1 MASILDY
8 ANPTRFLNFARIV
21 LPWLGGLT
29 LLLLVVG
36 LYGAF
41 TAPPDYQQ
49 GETVRIM
56 YIHVPAAWLAIF
68 AYVVM
73 DGFDLGIGILFP
85 TLEEGHERDT
95 AMNSIAPVWDGN
107 ETWLIMGGVGLLV
120 AVLVYLKDHRGAPAE
135 PASSK
140 KTATREAEVSA
151 KGKLEV
157 AEVPEPSLRPG
168 GVLVRNTAALISL
181 GTERSVVE
189 FATSSKFHTS

>member
-1 MASILDY
+1 MPNILDY

-29 LLLLVVG
+29 LLLLAVG

-73 DGFDLGIGILFP
+73 
-85 TLEEGHERDT
+85 T
-95 AMNSIAPVWDGN
+95 
-107 ETWLIMGGVGLLV
+107 
-120 AVLVYLKDHRGAPAE
+120 
-135 PASSK
+135 
-140 KTATREAEVSA
+140 SA
-151 KGKLEV
+151 AL
-157 AEVPEPSLRPG
+157 
-168 GVLVRNTAALISL
+168 GVLVWKHPLCA
-181 GTERSVVE
+181 
-189 FATSSKFHTS
+189 SSPARCGASRCGGPIGCGMRA